1 MTNRSFPYSQANP
14 TPRASSGFV
23 PSSTSG
29 AAAAWIPAKVTPG
42 AQLEKISKFKEAL
55 SVAEMVDPTAPS
67 VAMYCVHSTDNR
79 LVGQVRQT

>member
-1 MTNRSFPYSQANP
+1 MTNRSFPCSQVNP
-14 TPRASSGFV
+14 TPWASS

-29 AAAAWIPAKVTPG
+29 AATAWIPAKVTPG

-79 LVGQVRQT
+79 LVGQVG